1 MITSGVTVF
10 SVILGYI
17 SDSLADDALNP
28 IDYIVLERLKSCW
41 RLFRQSLGLAP
52 LRIGTK
58 QARIRAIQRFIL
70 TLRDQQLVTG
80 IAILSTQYLKR
91 CTMSGWHQQL
101 VICLAWFSSL
111 THMTTLTLLRDHLSK
126 NKRLRLW
133 RAIAMF
139 CVMVML
145 FISMIMAWLSSNWEP
160 AMPFQCLMTVKA
172 EDQITSAADVLGL
185 VAVLLFLIFYYGDNF
200 LGIFSNRR
208 VTIIAWLRIIYWKRR
223 KILPRDKALLLLQ
236 RLENYS
242 VQYKSQPSFTIKL
255 KWIIIYFGF
264 IRSEF
269 ARSFLWE
276 IIWML
281 SLFTYSVAQVSL
293 WRWNPS
299 FVLGDNITFDGNEDE
314 MGFGQIIALFLIA
327 LPFLGI
333 FEAFGGQCLSC
344 TSEIVNRTH
353 TKIFNWQKAK
363 MSSCK

>member
-17 SDSLADDALNP
+17 SGSLADDALNP
-28 IDYIVLERLKSCW
+28 IDHIVLERLNSCW
-41 RLFRQSLGLAP
+41 RSFRQSLGLAP

-58 QARIRAIQRFIL
+58 QARTRAIQRFIL
-70 TLRDQQLVTG
+70 TLSDQQLVTG

-101 VICLAWFSSL
+101 VISLAWFSAL
-111 THMTTLTLLRDHLSK
+111 THMTTLTLLREYLSN

-145 FISMIMAWLSSNWEP
+145 FISMIMAWLSSNPEP
-160 AMPFQCLMTVKA
+160 AMPFQCHMSVKA
-172 EDQITSAADVLGL
+172 EDQYTSSADVLGL
-185 VAVLLFLIFYYGDNF
+185 AAILLFLIFYYGDNF
-200 LGIFSNRR
+200 LGIFSRRR
-208 VTIIAWLRIIYWKRR
+208 VTMIAWLRKIYWKRR
-223 KILPRDKALLLLQ
+223 KIQPRDKTLLLLQ
-236 RLENYS
+236 RWESYS
-242 VQYKSQPSFTIKL
+242 RQYKSQPSFTIRL
-255 KWIIIYFGF
+255 KWIMIYFGF

-281 SLFTYSVAQVSL
+281 SLFAYCVAQVSL
-293 WRWNPS
+293 WRWYPS
-299 FVLGDNITFDGNEDE
+299 FVTGDNIAFDGNEDE
-314 MGFGQIIALFLIA
+314 LGFGQIIALFLIA

-344 TSEIVNRTH
+344 TSEIVKHAH
-353 TKIFNWQKAK
+353 TNMVNWQKAK
-363 MSSCK
+363 ASRCM